1 MTLYDTVFTV
11 NGIREEA
18 IKILAYLDRS
28 SVTEIDHA
36 HHLRLSK
43 MHKRIEKIR
52 EDLVKK

>member
-1 MTLYDTVFTV
+1 MTLYDTVLTV
-11 NGIREEA
+11 TEIKEEA

-43 MHKRIEKIR
+43 LHQRIRKIR
-52 EDLVKK
+52 EGIIK